1 MPERS
6 RNAADY
12 QHVPRPLAA
21 MAKDYPHG
29 TEVPTHSHPR
39 AQLLYAVQG
48 VMRVHTPDRV
58 WTIPPQRALW
68 VPPGV
73 EHRLTTMSPVAIRT
87 VYVAPEAATLPGTD
101 CRLLGV
107 SALLRELILSLLNEP
122 VEYPIPGRGEHMAAL
137 ILAEIARAP
146 SIPIAIPWP
155 RDRRLLAVCQAIMD
169 QPGSQ
174 HGIEDWAAS
183 AGASSRTLIRLFPK
197 ETGLHYRQW
206 LQQVHLAEALCQL
219 DQGEPIA
226 RIAGA
231 LGYAS
236 PSAFSAMFRKALG
249 MAPTQYLA
257 GR

>member
-6 RNAADY
+6 RDAADY
-12 QHVPRPLAA
+12 QHVPRPVTA

-29 TEVPTHSHPR
+29 TQVPAHTHPR
-39 AQLLYAVQG
+39 AQLLYAAQG

-87 VYVAPEAATLPGTD
+87 VYVAPDAATLPGQD
-101 CRLLGV
+101 CRVLSVTPLLH
-107 SALLRELILSLLNEP
+107 ELILSLIDEP
-122 VEYPIPGRGEHMAAL
+122 IEYPLPGRGEHMAAL
-137 ILAEIARAP
+137 ILAEIAAAP
-146 SIPIAIPWP
+146 TVPIAIPWP
-155 RDRRLLAVCQAIMD
+155 RDRRLLAVCEAIMD
-169 QPGSQ
+169 RPGNQ
-174 HGIEDWAAS
+174 HGIEDWTAT
-183 AGASSRTLIRLFPK
+183 AGASGRTLIRLFPR

-206 LQQVHLAEALCQL
+206 VQQVHLADALCRL
-219 DQGEPIA
+219 DQGESIA
-226 RIAGA
+226 RIASA

-249 MAPTQYLA
+249 VAPTQYLT
-257 GR
+257 RR